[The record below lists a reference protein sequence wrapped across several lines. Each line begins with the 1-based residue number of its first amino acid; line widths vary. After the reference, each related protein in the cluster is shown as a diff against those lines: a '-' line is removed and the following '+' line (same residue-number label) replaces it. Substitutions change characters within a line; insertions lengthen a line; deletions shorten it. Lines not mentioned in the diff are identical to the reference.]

1 METIQKATAKTETTA
16 QKSAIPSDCKSF
28 KEVEKRVREYP
39 SFLPFPPAGSPPGI
53 DTFDKYWGKYLNAIW
68 YEPREG
74 IECSLCKNKELII
87 TMECGEQIHHKCS
100 CIEKR
105 DALARLREL
114 GFAEQTKRYTFE
126 NYQTPQPWH
135 KTAKEM
141 VLQFVENPD
150 REWLLLA
157 GQSGAGKTHL
167 AVAAASALFR
177 QGLSLHY
184 MRWAQSAP
192 QLKANVNDST
202 VYQEMLQPMRQCDV
216 LYIDDLWKCK
226 GQAEPSD
233 ADVRLAFD
241 ILDYRY
247 NNSGQITIIST
258 EWTREELIRI
268 DEAVGGRILE
278 KTRGSQIVLVGKEK
292 NWRLYGG
299 K

>member
-1 METIQKATAKTETTA
+1 VSDLQNRET
-16 QKSAIPSDCKSF
+16 
-28 KEVEKRVREYP
+28 
-39 SFLPFPPAGSPPGI
+39 
-53 DTFDKYWGKYLNAIW
+53 
-68 YEPREG
+68 
-74 IECSLCKNKELII
+74 II
-87 TMECGEQIHHKCS
+87 TMEMGEQIHHKCS

-105 DALARLREL
+105 GALARLREL
-114 GFAEQTKRYTFE
+114 GFAEQTKRYTFK

-135 KTAKEM
+135 KKAKEIA
-141 VLQFVENPD
+141 LRFVENPD
-150 REWLLLA
+150 RQWLLLA
-157 GQSGAGKTHL
+157 GQSGARKTHL
-167 AVAAASALFR
+167 AVAVAAALFR

-184 MRWAQSAP
+184 MRWVQSAS

-202 VYQEMLQPMRQCDV
+202 VYQEMLQPMRKCDV

-247 NNSGQITIIST
+247 NYNGGYITIIST

-278 KTRGSQIVLVGKEK
+278 KAKDSQIVLTGEEK

-299 K
+299 SR